1 MHQILRE
8 RPIRSRR
15 LFCRAAARV
24 TGSIF
29 KDYRDKSTEMK
40 TCVRAASTIF
50 MATLMVAVCGWCQ
63 TPAASGQLTYERNC
77 GVCHGGDGLGGEM
90 GPNIVMRLARMTD
103 EQLSVLLHDGRPE
116 RGMPGFPNLR
126 SEEKTSLMN
135 FVRTLRPR
143 RRPAPMPRTV
153 ELTSGTSLTGL
164 VMNESATSLEM
175 RTSDQKIHLL
185 RPDGTRFREV
195 TSQVD
200 WSTYNGDVRGNRY
213 SQLEQI
219 NKGNVAR
226 LAPKWVF
233 PLEGVSRAE
242 TTPVVVEG
250 VMYVTS
256 GNECWALDAGAGR
269 EIWHFQ
275 RPRTK
280 GLVGNAAGG
289 FNRGVAWLGDRVFM
303 VTDNAHLLALNRYTG
318 DLMWEAEMADW
329 HKNYNATSAPLIA
342 DNLVISGTAGGE
354 QGARGFIAAWDPAT
368 GKEVWRFWTVPLSGE
383 PGSETWKGKAIEH
396 PSGVAWMTGSFDPDL
411 NTLYWATGNPGP
423 DYNGEEREGDNLYTS
438 SILALDAK
446 AGRLKW
452 YYQTTPHDTYDW
464 DASEPLV
471 LIDREWDGQ
480 MRKLLIQA
488 NRNGFFYVL
497 DRTNGKV
504 LLAKPFVDKI
514 NWAKEVGADG
524 KPVRLPLPAGPTPNS
539 VKVCPS
545 QHGGTNWFSASF
557 DPRSGYYVVQTFEQ
571 CSIYATRKTEEWE
584 AGRGYAGGSQRSVP
598 GETPREILRAID
610 IRTGNIAWEMPE
622 TGDAG
627 SWGGTLGF
635 ATGITFV
642 GADGGLFTAVDT
654 GTGKPLWSFQT
665 NATFRASPMTY
676 MFDGK
681 QYIAVAA
688 GQNILAFGVVE

>member
-1 MHQILRE
+1 M
-8 RPIRSRR
+8 
-15 LFCRAAARV
+15 
-24 TGSIF
+24 T
-29 KDYRDKSTEMK
+29 
-40 TCVRAASTIF
+40 TCARAASTIF
-50 MATLMVAVCGWCQ
+50 LATCMVAVCGWCQ
-63 TPAASGQLTYERNC
+63 APATSGQLTYERNC
-77 GVCHGGDGLGGEM
+77 GVCHGGDALGGEM
-90 GPNIVMRLARMTD
+90 GPNIVMRLARISD
-103 EQLSVLLHDGRPE
+103 EQFSVLLRDGLPK
-116 RGMPGFPNLR
+116 RGMPGFPNLS
-126 SEEKTSLMN
+126 SEEKTSLMT

-143 RRPAPMPRTV
+143 RRPAPATRTV
-153 ELTSGTSLTGL
+153 ELTNGAKLTGL
-164 VMNESATSLEM
+164 VMNDSANALEL
-175 RTSDQKIHLL
+175 RTADQKVHLL
-185 RPDGTRFREV
+185 RPEGTTRFREA

-200 WSTYNGDVRGNRY
+200 WTTYNGDVSGNRY
-213 SQLEQI
+213 SQIDQI
-219 NKGNVAR
+219 NQNNVAR

-233 PLEGVSRAE
+233 PLDGASRAE

-250 VMYVTS
+250 MMYVTS

-289 FNRGVAWLGDRVFM
+289 FNRGVAWLGDRIFM

-318 DLMWEAEMADW
+318 DLMWETEMADW

-368 GKEVWRFWTVPLSGE
+368 GKEVWRFWTVPLPGE

-396 PSGVAWMTGSFDPDL
+396 PSGVAWMTGSFDPAL

-438 SILALDAK
+438 SILALEAK
-446 AGRLKW
+446 TGRLKW

-471 LIDREWDGQ
+471 LIDREWNGEA
-480 MRKLLIQA
+480 RKLLIQA
-488 NRNGFFYVL
+488 NRNGLFYVL
-497 DRTNGKV
+497 DRTNGKL

-514 NWAKEVGADG
+514 NWAKEIGADG

-557 DPRSGYYVVQTFEQ
+557 DSRSGYYIVQTFEQ
-571 CSIYATRKTEEWE
+571 CSIYATRKPEEWE
-584 AGRGYAGGSQRSVP
+584 AGRGYAGGSQRSVA
-598 GETPREILRAID
+598 GEIPREILRAID
-610 IRTGNIAWEMPE
+610 IRTGNIAWEAPE

-627 SWGGTLGF
+627 SWGGALGF
-635 ATGITFV
+635 ATGVTFV
-642 GADGGLFTAVDT
+642 GADGGLFTAVET
-654 GTGKPLWSFQT
+654 STGKTLWSFQT

-676 MFDGK
+676 VFDGK

-688 GQNILAFGVVE
+688 GQNILAFGVIE